1 VTGNRELIELFVKT
15 LDSTFQDALN
25 SRLSIQG
32 TLKVNMQGRSCI
44 EDPYN
49 LEHIVQK
56 AIDLVSR
63 ETIA

>member
-1 VTGNRELIELFVKT
+1 
-15 LDSTFQDALN
+15 
-25 SRLSIQG
+25 
-32 TLKVNMQGRSCI
+32 MQGRSCI